1 MLSDQLMAAFG
12 RFLVEWA
19 SFEFQLGLTF
29 SKIIDCPAQQG
40 LVIYYSSAGYASHRD
55 LVKAAIASSPREKA
69 PPELASILS
78 DAENPNTLRN
88 DLVHG
93 LWHRKSNDSATVTV
107 YKPRQAQRSYNFD
120 VTANDVDKWASEVH
134 QLTDR
139 LWAFLGDFE
148 RQSSP

>member
-1 MLSDQLMAAFG
+1 MFSNQLMAAFG

-55 LVKAAIASSPREKA
+55 LVKAAIASTFLDKP
-69 PPELASILS
+69 PPELANILS

-88 DLVHG
+88 DLDG
-93 LWHRKSNDSATVTV
+93 RWHRKSNDSATVSV
-107 YKPRQAQRSYNFD
+107 YKPRQARRSYNFD
-120 VTANDVDKWASEVH
+120 VTANDLDDWASEVH

-139 LWAFLGDFE
+139 LHAFVGDFE
-148 RQSSP
+148 QQSSP